1 MVFTNSDNYGNTEG
15 VEYVESSRMLPNF
28 GSKLKN
34 MRSLPKCVI
43 YMELMYGTNIFIFW
57 NNNHGRSD
65 IFLLKDFWNQEKN

>member
-28 GSKLKN
+28 GSKLRN

-43 YMELMYGTNIFIFW
+43 YMGLMYGTNIFIF
-57 NNNHGRSD
+57 
-65 IFLLKDFWNQEKN
+65 

>member
-28 GSKLKN
+28 GSKLRN

-43 YMELMYGTNIFIFW
+43 YMRLMYGTNIFIF
-57 NNNHGRSD
+57 
-65 IFLLKDFWNQEKN
+65 